1 MSGNPIHGLQVP
13 AFQRPNNLELSEFD
27 KDNGFP
33 YVSAANGYCMSN
45 ELSHFFSQAMSLDPM
60 NPRGIPN
67 SSTGRNSSVNTSPS
81 ASTPGENGIY
91 NAFEWTSASES
102 NSPKSAKH
110 YGTSHEDYGFSQ
122 FGASIL
128 PEAPPTDVFTPS
140 LVRRPPPSQTRNQ
153 KVKYNFCV
161 FCKNNGEDE
170 SYYLSHTLKDDN
182 GRVTCPILY
191 KYKCPIC
198 HATGPISHTIRYCPH
213 NKGQASKYEEMA
225 HITVLKQMRSSTGT
239 RRMIPPGVIGGPLL
253 QSVPP
258 SRRPQADHS
267 QSTIPLSRRPQN
279 HQSGRPV
286 IASNTRGPNAAH
298 TGFTNQPCMPPAPM
312 YGEILNQEERQRRD
326 RDRVSASSN
335 PGEELY
341 NFACTFQN

>member
-1 MSGNPIHGLQVP
+1 MSGNQNFCPAAA
-13 AFQRPNNLELSEFD
+13 AFQRPTNLEFSEFG
-27 KDNGFP
+27 KDGTFP
-33 YVSAANGYCMSN
+33 
-45 ELSHFFSQAMSLDPM
+45 FSS
-60 NPRGIPN
+60 IPN
-67 SSTGRNSSVNTSPS
+67 SNFTAEELSQYFGEAMSFDLRRENPSAGRSTSVTTSPS
-81 ASTPGENGIY
+81 LSTPGENALLNG
-91 NAFEWTSASES
+91 FEFYSTSES
-102 NSPKSAKH
+102 NSPK
-110 YGTSHEDYGFSQ
+110 TSMFFGANHNDYECHQ
-122 FGASIL
+122 FGQNML
-128 PEAPPTDVFTPS
+128 PEAPPTDIFTPS
-140 LVRRPPPSQTRNQ
+140 LVRRPPASQTRSQ

-213 NKGQASKYEEMA
+213 NKGQASSKYEEMA
-225 HITVLKQMRSSTGT
+225 HITVLKQMRSSTGS

-267 QSTIPLSRRPQN
+267 SGTIPLSKRPQN
-279 HQSGRPV
+279 SQSGRP
-286 IASNTRGPNAAH
+286 IMASNTRGPNAAH

-312 YGEILNQEERQRRD
+312 YGEILNQEDRQRRD
-326 RDRVSASSN
+326 RDRMSASSN
-335 PGEELY
+335 PGEELF
-341 NFACTFQN
+341 NFACNYQN

>member
-1 MSGNPIHGLQVP
+1 
-13 AFQRPNNLELSEFD
+13 
-27 KDNGFP
+27 
-33 YVSAANGYCMSN
+33 
-45 ELSHFFSQAMSLDPM
+45 
-60 NPRGIPN
+60 
-67 SSTGRNSSVNTSPS
+67 
-81 ASTPGENGIY
+81 
-91 NAFEWTSASES
+91 
-102 NSPKSAKH
+102 
-110 YGTSHEDYGFSQ
+110 
-122 FGASIL
+122 
-128 PEAPPTDVFTPS
+128 
-140 LVRRPPPSQTRNQ
+140 
-153 KVKYNFCV
+153 
-161 FCKNNGEDE
+161 
-170 SYYLSHTLKDDN
+170 
-182 GRVTCPILY
+182 
-191 KYKCPIC
+191 
-198 HATGPISHTIRYCPH
+198 
-213 NKGQASKYEEMA
+213 MA
-225 HITVLKQMRSSTGT
+225 HITVLKQMRSSTGS